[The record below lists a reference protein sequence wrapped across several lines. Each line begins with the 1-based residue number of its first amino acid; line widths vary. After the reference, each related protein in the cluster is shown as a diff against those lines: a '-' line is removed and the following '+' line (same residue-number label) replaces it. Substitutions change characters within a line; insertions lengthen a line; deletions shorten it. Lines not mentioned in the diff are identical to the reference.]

1 MLVSCYIAR
10 RVMDLFG
17 ETKVVEK
24 QDEVRLDIPVPE
36 DNRNGDDEALAAA
49 KRAKKILI
57 RRPGMVAGQMPWYDR
72 RNVKTWRHAAQLGF
86 VLLNVFLC
94 VQFYFWVRYYETGGA
109 TLKVARP
116 DGVGGWLPIAGLMN
130 LKYALTTFEIP
141 PIHAAAM
148 FLLAAFLLISVLF
161 KKTFCSWLC
170 PVGTLS
176 EALWRLGQRVF
187 GRAFLPPRWL
197 DLPLRSLKYLLMA
210 VFLYVV
216 VTMSADAIEAFMVS
230 PYGLIADVK
239 MLNFFRYIG
248 NTALITIIVL
258 MIGSVFIKNLWCR
271 YLCPYGAL
279 VGLLSLLSP
288 FKVRRDAEACIDCAK
303 CAKVCPAQ
311 LPVDRKS
318 QIRSA
323 ECTACL
329 SCVAICPAQDALQFS
344 LRPARKTAAN
354 GDAQGI
360 NRRWRRRTLSGAML
374 TLLLVVVVG
383 GVIGA
388 AKWSGYWE
396 TQIPEPMYQRLI
408 PMAQQLAHP

>member
-1 MLVSCYIAR
+1 MA
-10 RVMDLFG
+10 
-17 ETKVVEK
+17 EA
-24 QDEVRLDIPVPE
+24 QDEIKLEASALE
-36 DNRNGDDEALAAA
+36 DSRENGGDSSGDDEALVAA

-57 RRPGMVAGQMPWYDR
+57 RRPGFVAGRMPWRDL
-72 RNVKTWRHAAQLGF
+72 RNVKTWRHTTQLVF
-86 VLLNVFLC
+86 ALLNIYLC
-94 VQFYFWVRYYETGGA
+94 VQFYLWVRYYETGGA
-109 TLKVARP
+109 TFKVARP
-116 DGVGGWLPIAGLMN
+116 DGVEGWLPIAGLMN

-148 FLLAAFLLISVLF
+148 FLLVAFLLVSVLL
-161 KKTFCSWLC
+161 KKAFCSWLC
-170 PVGTLS
+170 PVGALS

-210 VFLYVV
+210 VFLYVAI
-216 VTMSADAIEAFMVS
+216 TMSADAIEGFMVS

-248 NTALITIIVL
+248 STALITIIVL

-288 FKVRRDAEACIDCAK
+288 YKVRRDAEACIDCAK
-303 CAKVCPAQ
+303 CAKACPAK
-311 LPVDRKS
+311 LPVDSKL

-329 SCVAICPAQDALQFS
+329 SCVAVCPAQDALQFS
-344 LRPARKTAAN
+344 LPPAKEVAAN
-354 GDAQGI
+354 GDAQGVS
-360 NRRWRRRTLSGAML
+360 RRWHRRTLSGAMI
-374 TLLLVVVVG
+374 TLLLAAVVG

-388 AKWSGYWE
+388 AKWTGHWE
-396 TQIPEPMYQRLI
+396 SPIPEDMYQRLI
-408 PMAQQLAHP
+408 PLAQRLAHP

>member
-1 MLVSCYIAR
+1 MIHP
-10 RVMDLFG
+10 FK
-17 ETKVVEK
+17 ETKMTEA
-24 QDEVRLDIPVPE
+24 QDEIELKTSAPE
-36 DNRNGDDEALAAA
+36 GDLCDDHDDDALAAA

-57 RRPGMVAGQMPWYDR
+57 RRPGMVAGRIPWYDK
-72 RNVKTWRHAAQLGF
+72 RNVRTWRHATQTAF

-94 VQFYFWVRYYETGGA
+94 AQFYLWVRYYETGGA

-141 PIHAAAM
+141 PVHTAAM
-148 FLLAAFLLISVLF
+148 ILLAAFLLVSLLF

-170 PVGTLS
+170 PIGTLS
-176 EALWRLGQRVF
+176 EAFWRLGQRVF

-239 MLNFFRYIG
+239 MLNFFRYISSA
-248 NTALITIIVL
+248 ALITIIVL
-258 MIGSVFIKNLWCR
+258 MIGGVFIKNLWCR

-279 VGLLSLLSP
+279 VGLMSLLSP
-288 FKVRRDAEACIDCAK
+288 FKIRRDAEACIDCAK
-303 CAKVCPAQ
+303 CAKACPAR
-311 LPVDRKS
+311 LPVDSKL

-329 SCVAICPAQDALQFS
+329 SCVAVCPAQDALQFS
-344 LRPARKTAAN
+344 LRPARATAAN

-360 NRRWRRRTLSGAML
+360 RRRWRKRVLSGAML
-374 TLLLVVVVG
+374 TLLLAVLVG
-383 GVIGA
+383 GTIGA
-388 AKWSGYWE
+388 AKWTGYWE
-396 TQIPEPMYQRLI
+396 SPIPDEMYQRLI
-408 PMAQQLAHP
+408 PLAQRLAHP